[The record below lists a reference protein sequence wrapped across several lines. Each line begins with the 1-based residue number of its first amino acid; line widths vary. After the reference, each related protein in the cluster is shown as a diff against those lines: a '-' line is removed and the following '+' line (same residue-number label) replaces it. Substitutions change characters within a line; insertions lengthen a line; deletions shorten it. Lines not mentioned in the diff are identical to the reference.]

1 MLDLERPRAGA
12 GDHLHVDL
20 PGLDEHGEPDPVDGA
35 GLDTGQD
42 MPRRDLRASVR
53 RVMAM
58 PALARRLVRDRDA
71 EPGPGRPVRF
81 ETTFGPSRGG
91 TARRARGQENCDW
104 SHA

>member
-1 MLDLERPRAGA
+1 MLDLERSRAGA

-20 PGLDEHGEPDPVDGA
+20 PGLGERGEPDPVSGA
-35 GLDTGQD
+35 GLGTGEA
-42 MPRRDLRASVR
+42 MSGRDLRASVR

-58 PALARRLVRDRDA
+58 PALARRLDRDRDA

-91 TARRARGQENCDW
+91 TARRARGQENCER